1 MNSEPIHP
9 LTVTR
14 SVCPLCHKELLTN
27 WVPDNIPFFGEVM
40 HITSMCECGFRYSD
54 TLILAESKP
63 VRYELKIK
71 NQDDLDARV
80 VRSTS
85 GTIRI
90 PELGVEIEPG
100 PASESFISNI
110 EGVLDRVEEIL
121 GMVTRWGEQ
130 EKTERAMELLS
141 ILEKI
146 KSGNYEITV
155 IVEDPLGNSA
165 IIAENATKSELTAD
179 EVAHLKTGMI
189 IFEK

>member
-1 MNSEPIHP
+1 MNSNNIHP

-27 WVPDNIPFFGEVM
+27 WVPDNIPFFGEGM
-40 HITSMCECGFRYSD
+40 HITSICECGFRYSD
-54 TLILAESKP
+54 TLILAQRKP

-90 PELGVEIEPG
+90 PELGVDIEPG
-100 PASESFISNI
+100 PASESFVSNI

-121 GMVTRWGEQ
+121 GMVTRWGEE
-130 EKTERAMELLS
+130 EKTARASELLS

-146 KSGNYEITV
+146 KAG
-155 IVEDPLGNSA
+155 
-165 IIAENATKSELTAD
+165 
-179 EVAHLKTGMI
+179 
-189 IFEK
+189 